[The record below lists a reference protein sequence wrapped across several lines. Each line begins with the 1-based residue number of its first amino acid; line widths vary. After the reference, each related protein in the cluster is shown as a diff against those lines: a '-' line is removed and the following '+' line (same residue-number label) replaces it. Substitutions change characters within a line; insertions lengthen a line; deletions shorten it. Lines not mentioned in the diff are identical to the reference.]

1 MDLDGLEWRSSSL
14 SGEEDP
20 EASHIEVALLPDGG
34 VAIRDSKDH
43 TLRPHV
49 YTAAEWDAF
58 VKGVHNGEFDG
69 P

>member
-1 MDLDGLEWRSSSL
+1 MDLRDLEWRSSSVG
-14 SGEEDP
+14 SGDDP
-20 EASHIEVALLPDGG
+20 EASRIEVAMLPDGG
-34 VAIRDSKDH
+34 VAIRDSKNLS
-43 TLRPHV
+43 LRPHV